1 MPELPKLLI
10 TDAVDPLLIEG
21 LTKAGYQCDYQ
32 PKISLTEVL
41 KIIAAYQ
48 GIVINSKIIVDQKFL
63 DTAEQLQFIARLGSG
78 LEIIDLEYAAQK
90 GILVHRSP
98 DGNCDAV
105 AEHALAMLLNLA
117 TKLRQGDQQVRQ
129 KIWKREANRG
139 WELMNKTIG
148 ILGFGFT
155 GKAFAK
161 RLQGFGMR
169 VLVYDKHL
177 EGDYTKEF
185 PWLDAVDLETLLTEI
200 NILSLHLPLS
210 KETIGLLDQAFFEQL
225 KQPIVLLNT
234 ARGAIIKTKAL
245 LWALNQGIITAA
257 GLDVFENEK
266 PQTYTAEQTQL
277 FEDLFQHENVIL
289 SPHVAG
295 WTQESKKRL
304 SKLLLERILTK
315 AERI

>member
-169 VLVYDKHL
+169 VLVYDKYL